1 MKTVFADAGYWIA
14 ILNPADDL
22 RAKAASLSNSLEPFQ
37 IVTSEMVFT
46 EVLNSFSKRES
57 AFRQAAAQFVKQS
70 FDNLKIEVVPQTS
83 DLFRQ
88 SLDLYEQR
96 ADKAWSHTDCASF
109 CIMQQR
115 NILEALTHD
124 RHFEQAGFIA
134 LLRQGKHR
142 PPIPTIR
149 PLISAFRPLIS
160 KLHLLNLALRPQSLK
175 LRLPNSKPRRG
186 C

>member
-14 ILNPADDL
+14 ILNPTDDL
-22 RAKAASLSNSLEPFQ
+22 RAKAASLSNALEPFQ
-37 IVTSEMVFT
+37 IVTTEMVFT

-57 AFRQAAAQFVKQS
+57 SFRRVAAQFVRRS
-70 FDNLKIEVVPQTS
+70 FDNPKIEIVSHTH
-83 DLFRQ
+83 DLFHQ
-88 SLDLYEQR
+88 SLNLYEQR

-134 LLRQGKHR
+134 LLR
-142 PPIPTIR
+142 
-149 PLISAFRPLIS
+149 
-160 KLHLLNLALRPQSLK
+160 
-175 LRLPNSKPRRG
+175 
-186 C
+186 

>member
-22 RAKAASLSNSLEPFQ
+22 HPKAVTLSNLLEPFQ
-37 IVTSEMVFT
+37 IVTSEMVLT
-46 EVLNSFSKRES
+46 EVLNSFSKRDDS
-57 AFRQAAAQFVKQS
+57 FRRVAAQFVRQS
-70 FDNLKIEVVPQTS
+70 FDNSKIEIVSQTS
-83 DLFRQ
+83 DLFHQ
-88 SLDLYEQR
+88 SLNLYEQR

-134 LLRQGKHR
+134 LLR
-142 PPIPTIR
+142 
-149 PLISAFRPLIS
+149 
-160 KLHLLNLALRPQSLK
+160 
-175 LRLPNSKPRRG
+175 
-186 C
+186 

>member
-22 RAKAASLSNSLEPFQ
+22 RIKAVMLSNSLEPFQ
-37 IVTSEMVFT
+37 ILTSEMVFT
-46 EVLNSFSKRES
+46 EVLNSFSRRES
-57 AFRQAAAQFVKQS
+57 AFRQAVVQFVKQS
-70 FDNLKIEVVPQTS
+70 FDNPRIEVVPQTS
-83 DLFRQ
+83 NLFRQ
-88 SLDLYEQR
+88 SLDLYEHR

-134 LLRQGKHR
+134 LLR
-142 PPIPTIR
+142 
-149 PLISAFRPLIS
+149 
-160 KLHLLNLALRPQSLK
+160 
-175 LRLPNSKPRRG
+175 
-186 C
+186 